1 MTNRQWRLASHPQG
15 MPTLETWSLHEA
27 PIPEPGPGLPLRPAQ
42 RGSAG
47 PSTRV
52 NTPPKAG
59 NTSFES
65 PLRESRGGPS
75 KRKGRREPTAFIML
89 ANRSGFRI
97 HPVRSR
103 LAPRTPP
110 PVEDMVKTRH
120 IAYP

>member
-1 MTNRQWRLASHPQG
+1 MHNTAQPV
-15 MPTLETWSLHEA
+15 
-27 PIPEPGPGLPLRPAQ
+27 PEPGPGLPLRPAQ

>member
-1 MTNRQWRLASHPQG
+1 MHNTAQPV
-15 MPTLETWSLHEA
+15 
-27 PIPEPGPGLPLRPAQ
+27 PEPGPGLPLRPAQ

-97 HPVRSR
+97 HPVCSR